1 MSLNLFNYNNS
12 LFSGFSSNGSSGM
25 SNMLGDYM
33 AIRNGSY
40 GKLLKAYYSDS
51 DSSTKK
57 TAGAIRRENSKKQA
71 QQASADSEEIKKYK
85 TAQSDASSLKTAAG
99 DLRSNS
105 KLFEKVEKT
114 TTDEN
119 GEETTVMDYDRDAIN
134 SAVKSFVKAY
144 NSTLDSVYKQDS
156 SIVQKKAASMVS
168 ATASNKNML
177 ARVGI
182 TIGKD
187 NKLEV
192 DEDKLKTANVSTLKT
207 LFNGSGSYASNVE
220 RKASD
225 IATMTEQIA
234 KNTKTSKTNTYNNT
248 GNYSSFATGGIYDGF
263 F

>member
-12 LFSGFSSNGSSGM
+12 LFSGFSSGSTGM

-40 GKLLKAYYSDS
+40 GKLLKAYYAKQD
-51 DSSTKK
+51 DGGTKK
-57 TAGAIRRENSKKQA
+57 TAGAIRRENSWKKA
-71 QQASADSEEIKKYK
+71 QASTDTEEVKEYK
-85 TAQSDASSLKTAAG
+85 AAQSDASTLKKAAG
-99 DLRSNS
+99 DIRSNA
-105 KLFEKVEKT
+105 KLFEKVPQT
-114 TTDEN
+114 TKDEN
-119 GEETTVMDYDRDAIN
+119 GNETTVVDYDRDAIK

-144 NSTLDSVYKQDS
+144 NSAVKSAYAQDN

-182 TIGKD
+182 TVGKD
-187 NKLEV
+187 NQLEV
-192 DEDKLKTANVSTLKT
+192 DEETLGKASVSTLKT
-207 LFNGSGSYASNVE
+207 LFHGNGSYASNIE

-225 IATMTEQIA
+225 MATMTEQLA
-234 KNTKTSKTNTYNNT
+234 KNASSGKTNTYNRS
-248 GNYSSFATGGIYDGF
+248 GNYSSYATGGIYDGF